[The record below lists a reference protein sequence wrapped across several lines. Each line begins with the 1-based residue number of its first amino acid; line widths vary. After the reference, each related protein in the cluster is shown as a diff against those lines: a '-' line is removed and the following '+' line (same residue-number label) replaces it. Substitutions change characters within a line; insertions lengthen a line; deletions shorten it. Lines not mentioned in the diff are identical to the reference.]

1 MFIVVEGFFFTRRKQ
16 MSRIRVVAV
25 LDVDMRDNARIYFLH
40 WQHFPELLPSADLAV
55 VPDGV
60 NADELHTKTW
70 ERWGRKPGQETS
82 AASAPGV
89 SKKHSLPASYWRLL
103 G

>member
-1 MFIVVEGFFFTRRKQ
+1 

-25 LDVDMRDNARIYFLH
+25 LNVDMRNNARIYFLH
-40 WQHFPELLPSADLAV
+40 WQHFPKLLPSVDLAV

-60 NADELHTKTW
+60 NADELHTVIW
-70 ERWGRKPGQETS
+70 ERRERKQGQETS

>member
-1 MFIVVEGFFFTRRKQ
+1 
-16 MSRIRVVAV
+16 MSRIRLVAV
-25 LDVDMRDNARIYFLH
+25 LNVDMRNNARIYFLH
-40 WQHFPELLPSADLAV
+40 WQHSPKFLPSADLAV

-60 NADELHTKTW
+60 NADQLHTVTW
-70 ERWGRKPGQETS
+70 ERKRGQETS